1 MFPECVQNR
10 FCPEIIGVPL
20 GRQVGVTFWPC
31 WCAEFHAGEHPRT
44 KVGATTAGACRCDLF
59 LICVGSGKEWID
71 WFSADAKARM
81 GT

>member
-44 KVGATTAGACRCDLF
+44 KVGATTAGACIYIY
-59 LICVGSGKEWID
+59 ICIFMYMHVCIDIFEIIVGL
-71 WFSADAKARM
+71 
-81 GT
+81 